1 MSKLDFNKPADFALA
16 TMSATNELLQA
27 FIRDRAE
34 WAIAEGT
41 YRGGRKNAR
50 TVNFHVFKK
59 RSDYQAGL
67 PRMTDEGGRRTAV
80 YRFPYMDGQ
89 TTDDLG
95 AEGESFDAEIIFH
108 GPYYKVGMN
117 RLLEE
122 FADPKPGTL
131 EHPVRG
137 VVRAKAVRW
146 TIEHSHDM
154 KNAAMM
160 RVRFTTHEFD
170 GLVIDNLLVIKTPKS
185 ALQKVIAAMQKIS
198 AAIAAVRQIVG
209 IVNSAVA
216 NIRQKIQEFY
226 SAYQSLAADA
236 ASAFGMS
243 GADIAAVLPVNQ
255 GGNVAPAAAGRTA
268 GGVNPAADPGTFGA
282 GASTAATAGT
292 AGLAVTVGGFIKVST
307 RFVTV
312 VQPTDPF
319 ANLPLDLL
327 GDVARAAIE
336 QTQLAKRVET
346 QRAMVNEIAQDID
359 DLVALLVNAQIGA
372 LGKAAAAV
380 ETLINSKVTL
390 LDSSDAMATLIKSGS
405 ANGRPVIINYTVP
418 RNMSI
423 REAAFLNKLKPQDGE
438 DISVLNPSLDSVNE
452 IPKGTVLRVPT
463 FI

>member
-16 TMSATNELLQA
+16 TLSATNELLQA
-27 FIRDRAE
+27 FIRDKAE

-67 PRMTDEGGRRTAV
+67 PRITDEGGRRTAV
-80 YRFPYMDGQ
+80 MRFPYMDGQ

-122 FADPKPGTL
+122 FNDPKPGTL

-170 GLVIDNLLVIKTPKS
+170 GLVIDNLIAIKTPKS
-185 ALQKVIAAMQKIS
+185 ALQKVISAMQRIS
-198 AAIAAVRQIVG
+198 ATIAAVRQLVG
-209 IVNSAVA
+209 IVNSAVQ
-216 NIRQKIQEFY
+216 NIRQKTQEFY
-226 SAYQSLAADA
+226 TAYQALATDA
-236 ASAFGMS
+236 ASAFGLS
-243 GADIAAVLPVNQ
+243 GSDIAAVLPINQ
-255 GGNVAPAAAGRTA
+255 GGNVAPASAGRTA

-282 GASTAATAGT
+282 NATTSTTAGT
-292 AGLAVTVGGFIKVST
+292 AGLSTVSGGFIKVST
-307 RFVTV
+307 RFVTI
-312 VQPTDPF
+312 VQPADPF
-319 ANLPLDLL
+319 ANLPLELL

-336 QTQLAKRVET
+336 QTQLSKRIET
-346 QRAMVNEIAQDID
+346 QRQMVNEIAQDID
-359 DLVALLVNAQIGA
+359 DLMATLAVAQIGA
-372 LGKAAAAV
+372 LGKAAAAA
-380 ETLINSKVTL
+380 ETMLNAKVAL
-390 LDSSDAMATLIKSGS
+390 LDSCDAMATLIKAGS

-423 REAAFLNKLKPQDGE
+423 REAAFLNRLKPQDGE

-452 IPKGTVLRVPT
+452 IPKGTVIRVPT
-463 FI
+463 FL